1 MNAETFIPNSTYVD
15 VPSIP
20 WKPTRF
26 PGVEAK
32 TLMENPATGMSTVLM
47 RWAPGRA
54 PSASTNMLQSSRPSC
69 SKARSPTTWASAAPA
84 TMCGAAPA
92 AVTTPGPTKAA

>member
-1 MNAETFIPNSTYVD
+1 MNAETLVPDSTYVD
-15 VPSIP
+15 VPSLP

-54 PSASTNMLQSSRPSC
+54 FRITNMSPSSRPS
-69 SKARSPTTWASAAPA
+69 SSRARSPITWASAVPA
-84 TMCGAAPA
+84 TTSGAAPA
-92 AVTTPGPTKAA
+92 AGTMPGPTKAA